1 MYLCEKSNY
10 QEISDCCKQ
19 IFSTNVGEVE
29 PPELIGKINNEFWK
43 LIDKLEKNMDE
54 KEWYS
59 SDDLEQIIY
68 ESAGRQSESRRCELR
83 LMTLQNILEFNRND
97 YCREFINALVDIIV
111 PYSKHMH
118 RRYGLSRRI
127 AMNIKKCEVSESEL
141 ELVKQFLKSTEVTC
155 NFVRDRMIPNI
166 FKMTRLCGYLDYL
179 DGEGISLIQ
188 DIDSEVAGRI
198 SREFKGQ
205 KVESKI
211 YGDRLR
217 QLCFK
222 YSCKIDTAMLKF
234 PEHREKGEKSLEVL
248 ISNESREEIFN
259 AIIDKCEEK
268 KRSMEEQALEEIKSE
283 EELDET
289 QEEKVE
295 TKIDEKEAI
304 IKLLQSNVI
313 DTCYIKEVN
322 KLGKEEKDI
331 SIQKLYKL
339 FIEMNDYEAE
349 IDTEDEKGAR
359 EILRRYK
366 NSLTGSIKNREKI
379 RDRIDGKEIR
389 PEAHITVQVPI
400 VYGNVGKPYMVCM
413 KNGNFVDTPSLDEA
427 TIVNDYIE
435 FYRDNTTNTEG
446 LQFIKAYLSIS
457 RFLD

>member
-19 IFSTNVGEVE
+19 IFSTNVGDVE
-29 PPELIGKINNEFWK
+29 PPELIGEINNEFWK
-43 LIDKLEKNMDE
+43 LIYKLGKNMDE

-97 YCREFINALVDIIV
+97 YCREFINALVNIIV

-141 ELVKQFLKSTEVTC
+141 ESVKQFLKSTEVTC

-188 DIDSEVAGRI
+188 DIDNEVAGRI

-217 QLCFK
+217 QLCFN

-248 ISNESREEIFN
+248 ISNESREELFN

-295 TKIDEKEAI
+295 TRIDEKEAI

-339 FIEMNDYEAE
+339 FIEMNYYGAE

-366 NSLTGSIKNREKI
+366 NSLAGSIKNKEKI

-413 KNGNFVDTPSLDEA
+413 KNGNLVGTPSLDEA

-435 FYRDNTTNTEG
+435 FYRGNTTNTEG

>member
-1 MYLCEKSNY
+1 MCEKSNY
-10 QEISDCCKQ
+10 QEISDCCKH

-29 PPELIGKINNEFWK
+29 PPELIGKSNDEFWE
-43 LIDKLEKNMDE
+43 LIDKLGRNMDE
-54 KEWYS
+54 KELYS
-59 SDDLEQIIY
+59 SDELEQIID
-68 ESAGRQSESRRCELR
+68 ESTSRQSESRRCELR

-97 YCREFINALVDIIV
+97 SCREFINVLVGIVV

-118 RRYGLSRRI
+118 RRYGLSRCI
-127 AMNIKKCEVSESEL
+127 AMNIKKCEISESEI
-141 ELVKQFLKSTEVTC
+141 ELIRQFLKSTEVVC
-155 NFVRDRMIPNI
+155 KFVRDKMITNI

-179 DGEGISLIQ
+179 DEDDTSLIQ

-198 SREFKGQ
+198 SQEFRGQ
-205 KVESKI
+205 KVAPKV

-217 QLCFK
+217 QLCFN

-234 PEHREKGEKSLEVL
+234 PEHKEKGEKSLEVL
-248 ISNESREEIFN
+248 LSNESREEILKM
-259 AIIDKCEEK
+259 IIDRCEDK
-268 KRSMEEQALEEIKSE
+268 KRSMKEQALTEVESE
-283 EELDET
+283 NKLEET

-295 TKIDEKEAI
+295 TRIDEKEAI
-304 IKLLQSNVI
+304 IELLKSNVI

-339 FIEMNDYEAE
+339 FTEMNDYAADVDNEAE
-349 IDTEDEKGAR
+349 REAR
-359 EILRRYK
+359 EVLKKYK
-366 NSLTGSIKNREKI
+366 DSLARSIKNKEKI

-389 PEAHITVQVPI
+389 PEAHIIVQVPI
-400 VYGNVGKPYMVCM
+400 VCGNVGKPYMLCM
-413 KNGNFVDTPSLDEA
+413 KNGSLVGTPSLDEA

-435 FYRDNTTNTEG
+435 FYRGNTTNTEG